1 MDHDQTRRIQL
12 QRDHVE
18 RLRRDID
25 RLRATGANGPSA
37 DRSREADLRDLE
49 QRLRVAID
57 ELTRLQR
64 A

>member
-1 MDHDQTRRIQL
+1 MGHDQTRRIQL
-12 QRDHVE
+12 QRDQVE

-25 RLRATGANGPSA
+25 RLRANGASA